1 MRIAAIATL
10 LAALA
15 CAARTSA
22 AAEPGASPS
31 ADALFTSGKAAMERG
46 DLATACHDLAES
58 QRLDPA
64 AGTLLNL
71 GECEARSGKLVL
83 ALAHFREGR
92 AGLAAGDFRIPF
104 ADEKLSSLSK
114 RVPRLAFEVAGEKPA
129 GARVTLDGAD
139 VAEGAQRAGLA
150 VDPGTHEAT
159 LAADGFETIRVNV
172 AVAEGE
178 TKTVA
183 LGPVR
188 PLRASPVA
196 PRAQPE
202 PGSSGASQRTA
213 GLVTLGVGALSL
225 GAGAT
230 LGVLAKVTYDSASS
244 PSHCPNGPS
253 SCDASGVSG
262 GQTAHT
268 EATAATGFFIAAGF
282 LAATGAALYFSA
294 PNDSRI
300 GIAPAVSSRGGG
312 LWLQGAF

>member
-1 MRIAAIATL
+1 MRTAAFAPF
-10 LAALA
+10 LAAL
-15 CAARTSA
+15 CVVGAAEAS
-22 AAEPGASPS
+22 EPGATPS

-46 DLATACHDLAES
+46 DLATACRDLAES

-92 AGLAAGDFRIPF
+92 AGLAAGDFRVPF
-104 ADEKLSSLSK
+104 ADEKLASLSK
-114 RVPRLAFEVAGEKPA
+114 RVPRLAFEVAGERPP
-129 GARVTLDGAD
+129 GARVAVDGND
-139 VAEGAQRAGLA
+139 VPEASQHAGLA
-150 VDPGTHEAT
+150 VDPGTHVAS
-159 LAADGFETIRVNV
+159 LAAEGFETIRVDV
-172 AVAEGE
+172 TLAEGE
-178 TKTVA
+178 AKTVA

-188 PLRASPVA
+188 PLRAPPAA
-196 PRAQPE
+196 PSAPAE
-202 PGSSGASQRTA
+202 AGSSGASQRTA

-244 PSHCPNGPS
+244 PGHCPNGPS

-282 LAATGAALYFSA
+282 LAATGVALYFSA
-294 PNDSRI
+294 PNDARV